1 MSGFDVPSCECTV
14 LLRPTQSLS
23 LYIQQSTRCLRPDG
37 DKKAVI
43 IDMVG
48 NCFRHGMPTE
58 KREWSLTKSMKC
70 ENPSGED
77 AIKVRQCPK
86 CYKVYEPK
94 TRECPYC
101 HYIAEPTP
109 REIKQEERAE
119 LEKIKKIEKYQR
131 KNEIWQCKTMAE
143 LIAYAKKK
151 GYKNP
156 GGWSYYIIQA
166 RKKKENRYGNKNK

>member
-1 MSGFDVPSCECTV
+1 
-14 LLRPTQSLS
+14 
-23 LYIQQSTRCLRPDG
+23 
-37 DKKAVI
+37 
-43 IDMVG
+43 MVG

-109 REIKQEERAE
+109 REIKQEEKAE
-119 LEKIKKIEKYQR
+119 LERIEKIQKYQR

-156 GGWSYYIIQA
+156 GGWSYYIMQA